1 MSAAVDFPAID
12 ALLAAPTPPAW
23 VALARERLPE
33 LLNDHADAEKK
44 AASTAIALIFSYPAD
59 LELSLQLS
67 RLAREELRHF
77 EQVSKLMAELGLTP
91 QRRRAGRYA
100 AGLRA
105 LVSRSEPQRKLDLLL
120 LGALIEARSCE
131 RFRLLAPVLESPVSD
146 LYAGL
151 EEAEA
156 RHYEL
161 YLRFAAAEQQQDP
174 SLDWRRRLGELA
186 GAEAKLATDPDP
198 AFCFHSG
205 TPV

>member
-1 MSAAVDFPAID
+1 MSAAEVFPSID
-12 ALLAAPTPPAW
+12 SLLAAPTPPAW

-44 AASTAIALIFSYPAD
+44 AASTAIALIFSYPSD

-77 EQVSKLMAELGLTP
+77 EQVSKLMTELGHTP

-105 LVSRSEPQRKLDLLL
+105 EVARSEPQRKLDLLL

-131 RFRLLAPVLESPVSD
+131 RFRLLAPVLDSPVGD

-161 YLRFAAAEQQQDP
+161 YLHFAAIEQQRNP
-174 SLDWRRRLGELA
+174 ALDWRRRLGELA
-186 GAEAKLATDPDP
+186 RAEAKLATDPDP

-205 TPV
+205 TPA